1 MNFYENFHTTTLLI
15 HARTSF
21 IAMVTKMTLNVNE
34 TAPFFIGLLSLI
46 KTEFSFYD
54 VLPLVNIFASLK
66 FLATSSS
73 SSVKVKVSYKI

>member
-1 MNFYENFHTTTLLI
+1 MNFYENFHTTPLLI

-34 TAPFFIGLLSLI
+34 SIPFLIGLLSLI

-54 VLPLVNIFASLK
+54 VLPSVNIIATPK

-73 SSVKVKVSYKI
+73 SSLNVTVS